1 MPERLAPRTSSGPT
15 RATPL
20 QRSHL
25 ARAAGTWTTA
35 FAALVG
41 LAAGCA
47 HQGPATPANPGGAPV
62 TSYEMDPIKITA
74 VNGPDGMHIE
84 SFDAA
89 ELFEQGS
96 KALGEKRYDDA
107 LGAYDRLLKEFN
119 DPRYARAAL
128 YNAGLAHQGKKDWS
142 GAINRFKALVDRY
155 PDSSDSKD
163 GLFQLAA
170 TYAEMGNWP
179 ASAEILAR
187 TLERKDLTADDK
199 LEAMGRRGFAQL
211 QLKDLDTSERTFRS
225 AVAYYH
231 QIEKEERLETDFFL
245 ALALYHL
252 GEITHERF
260 RAAPLRLPESQMNID
275 LDEKARLL
283 LQAQRQYIDTMKLG
297 NPEWAAASGF
307 QVGALYEELY
317 DSFIHAPVPPEMLR
331 SDQVERREVYYS
343 ELRKKIRVLLEKSSH
358 WHDENLKMIERY
370 GIRNEWRDKSRL
382 AYAKIQQLL
391 DPSYRPNFQ
400 PTASGTADFAKQA
413 TSPEGPP
420 IPAAPTR
427 GGTSEPG
434 GDGTSGAPGR
444 DGDGVAAPGER
455 RPPDRARPG
464 EEPRR
469 QIL

>member
-1 MPERLAPRTSSGPT
+1 MPERFAPRTRLISHLRASGPLT
-15 RATPL
+15 LAPL
-20 QRSHL
+20 AAVFL
-25 ARAAGTWTTA
+25 A
-35 FAALVG
+35 
-41 LAAGCA
+41 LAAGCG
-47 HQGPATPANPGGAPV
+47 HQGPVTPANPAGAPV

-89 ELFEQGS
+89 ELFEQAS

-107 LGAYDRLLKEFN
+107 LGAYDRLLKEFD

-128 YNAGLAHQGKKDWS
+128 YNAGLAHQGKKDWA
-142 GAINRFKALVDRY
+142 GAIVRFKALVDRH
-155 PDSSDSKD
+155 PDSSDAKD

-170 TYAEMGNWP
+170 TYAEMTNWP

-187 TLERKDLTADDK
+187 TLERKDLTVDDK
-199 LEAMGRRGFAQL
+199 LEAMGRRGFAQF
-211 QLKDLDTSERTFRS
+211 QIKDLDTSERTFRS

-252 GEITHERF
+252 GEISHERF

-317 DSFIHAPVPPEMLR
+317 ESFIHAPVPPEMLR
-331 SDQVERREVYYS
+331 ADQVERREVYYS

-391 DPSYRPNFQ
+391 DPSYRPDFQ
-400 PTASGTADFAKQA
+400 PTAAGTADGTKRG
-413 TSPEGPP
+413 TSADGPP
-420 IPAAPTR
+420 IPTAPIR
-427 GGTSEPG
+427 GAGAPETGT
-434 GDGTSGAPGR
+434 DGTPARGEDETAPS
-444 DGDGVAAPGER
+444 GER
-455 RPPDRARPG
+455 RPSDRPRPG
-464 EEPRR
+464 DEPRR

>member
-1 MPERLAPRTSSGPT
+1 MPERLARHPSSRPV
-15 RATPL
+15 
-20 QRSHL
+20 S
-25 ARAAGTWTTA
+25 AASLRRVS
-35 FAALVG
+35 AALAATWIASLV
-41 LAAGCA
+41 AAGCA
-47 HQGPATPANPGGAPV
+47 HQGPVTPANPGAPV
-62 TSYEMDPIKITA
+62 TSFEMEPIKITA

-107 LGAYDRLLKEFN
+107 LAAYDRLLKEFD

-142 GAINRFKALVDRY
+142 GAVVRFKALVDRY

-170 TYAEMGNWP
+170 TYAEMANWP
-179 ASAEILAR
+179 ASAETLAR

-199 LEAMGRRGFAQL
+199 LEALGRRGFAQF
-211 QLKDLDTSERTFRS
+211 QLRDLDTSERTFRS

-260 RAAPLRLPESQMNID
+260 RGAPLRLPESQMNID

-283 LQAQRQYIDTMKLG
+283 LEAQRQYIDTMKLG

-331 SDQVERREVYYS
+331 PDQGERREVYFG

-391 DPSYRPNFQ
+391 DPSYRPDFQ
-400 PTASGTADFAKQA
+400 PTASGAGKGQGGKAA
-413 TSPEGPP
+413 ASVEGPP

-427 GGTSEPG
+427 GGGASEPG
-434 GDGTSGAPGR
+434 SDGVSGAPAR
-444 DGDGVAAPGER
+444 DGEATTPGGER
-455 RPPDRARPG
+455 RAPERPRPAD
-464 EEPRR
+464 EPRR

>member
-1 MPERLAPRTSSGPT
+1 MPERPAPRALPGSS
-15 RATPL
+15 PL
-20 QRSHL
+20 AVIRGL
-25 ARAAGTWTTA
+25 GGA
-35 FAALVG
+35 AALALV
-41 LAAGCA
+41 LLAGCA
-47 HQGPATPANPGGAPV
+47 HQGPATPATPGDAPV
-62 TSYEMDPIKITA
+62 TSYEMEPIKITA

-96 KALGEKRYDDA
+96 KALGEKRWDDA
-107 LGAYDRLLKEFN
+107 LGAYDRLLKEFD
-119 DPRYARAAL
+119 DPRYARATL
-128 YNAGLAHQGKKDWS
+128 YNAGLAHQGKKDWA
-142 GAINRFKALVDRY
+142 GAVARFKLLVERY
-155 PDSSDSKD
+155 PDSTDSKD

-170 TYAEMGNWP
+170 TYAETGNWP
-179 ASAEILAR
+179 ASAETLAR
-187 TLERKDLTADDK
+187 TLDRKDLTADDK
-199 LEAMGRRGFAQL
+199 LEALGRRGYAQF
-211 QLKDLDTSERTFRS
+211 QLKDLDGSERTLRS

-245 ALALYHL
+245 ALALYQL

-317 DSFIHAPVPPEMLR
+317 DSFIHAPVPPEMMR
-331 SDQVERREVYYS
+331 PDQVEKREVYFS

-370 GIRNEWRDKSRL
+370 GIKNEWRDKSKL

-391 DPSYRPNFQ
+391 DPSYRPEFQ
-400 PTASGTADFAKQA
+400 PVGEGTLSRSAPAA
-413 TSPEGPP
+413 GPP
-420 IPAAPTR
+420 IPTAPTR
-427 GGTSEPG
+427 GGGTPEPG
-434 GDGTSGAPGR
+434 GEGTPAAGEPARGEPATNEGTPPSG
-444 DGDGVAAPGER
+444 R
-455 RPPDRARPG
+455 RPERARPVD
-464 EEPRR
+464 EPRR
-469 QIL
+469 QIM